1 MIPRTI
7 GSKVEAAL
15 ARQAAVALIGPRQ
28 VGKTTLAHEIARTRP
43 SIYLDL
49 EAAAD
54 RDKLSDPV
62 LFLDRHVDK
71 LVILDEIEVNHPVS
85 LEPERLPSDNLFL
98 ARQALRRIL
107 ERQLRQPVD
116 LVVNPGQPTAFMR
129 QARAE
134 GQQL

>member
-1 MIPRTI
+1 M
-7 GSKVEAAL
+7 

>member
-1 MIPRTI
+1 M
-7 GSKVEAAL
+7 GAKVEAAL

-71 LVILDEIEVNHPVS
+71 LVILDGFTGS
-85 LEPERLPSDNLFL
+85 LPCS
-98 ARQALRRIL
+98 RRCAGSSTL
-107 ERQLRQPVD
+107 DDAPDTEQSASSSWDRQPSTCCAS
-116 LVVNPGQPTAFMR
+116 PGKAWPDESPMSTSPR
-129 QARAE
+129 
-134 GQQL
+134 

>member
-1 MIPRTI
+1 MRLSSDDIAQIRSLVQAHFGPSTGI
-7 GSKVEAAL
+7 WLFGSRL
-15 ARQAAVALIGPRQ
+15 DDQARGGDI
-28 VGKTTLAHEIARTRP
+28 
-43 SIYLDL
+43 DL
-49 EAAAD
+49 Y
-54 RDKLSDPV
+54 
-62 LFLDRHVDK
+62 
-71 LVILDEIEVNHPVS
+71 

-98 ARQALRRIL
+98 ARQALRGVL